1 MISTSELI
9 NVPSSIVI
17 DRIYLEGGMS
27 AIAGINMRFNQ
38 KDDPIRLLKGRD
50 YPSLLK
56 WIAAQPVVFF
66 DTSSS
71 DRRAWLVDGA
81 SALLHLVRVS
91 LHRDEMED
99 DSTFEWVFDAS
110 KLKDDWPG
118 STGRQAA
125 IKTLKNSDNLN
136 LNVYVERKVGS
147 VPQFSTLRE
156 RVMSILHAMEILID
170 TQQRE
175 AAKGELRTL
184 QTLDRRNSI
193 TGFDILD
200 VIEPFG
206 SINTRIARFD
216 SWGDGWI
223 DLLPSIGATTLF
235 GQGFGDLVLPTD
247 FKSVCAHWQTV
258 PTRKDYLCASVSTLK
273 MLYEKRL
280 RRSGSTLSVGELTD
294 KILWTSPSR
303 PFNTC
308 FCLESQTS
316 SDHEHCDPVQFL
328 VSSSKVWGS
337 KLTPKGSAPI
347 DLTTLDDTGA
357 VVFANLG
364 LLGRRVDGRTDADF
378 VKGAAS
384 LNAGSSVSQSVS
396 VASTS
401 AIDSEMTSSNDTTN
415 TMDTNITIPHTI
427 SSGGRD
433 SMGATRIIRKN
444 KGKGRMDKILGFLKR
459 G

>member
-1 MISTSELI
+1 MISTSELT

-17 DRIYLEGGMS
+17 DRIYLEGGMY
-27 AIAGINMRFNQ
+27 AIAGMNMRFNQ
-38 KDDPIRLLKGRD
+38 KEDPIRLLEDRD

-66 DTSSS
+66 DNSSS

-91 LHRDEMED
+91 LHRDEMD
-99 DSTFEWVFDAS
+99 DESTFEWVFDAS
-110 KLKDDWPG
+110 ALKDDWPG
-118 STGRQAA
+118 CTGRQAA
-125 IKTLKNSDNLN
+125 IKTLKNFDNLN
-136 LNVYVERKVGS
+136 LKVYVEKRVGS
-147 VPQFSTLRE
+147 VAQFSTLRE
-156 RVMSILHAMEILID
+156 RVMNVLHAMEILID

-175 AAKGELRTL
+175 AAKGEIRTL
-184 QTLDRRNSI
+184 QTLDRRKFI

-223 DLLPSIGATTLF
+223 DILPSIGATTVF

-247 FKSVCAHWQTV
+247 LHSVCTHWQTV
-258 PTRKDYLCASVSTLK
+258 PTRNDYLCASVSTLK

-280 RRSGSTLSVGELTD
+280 RRSGSTLGVGELTD

-308 FCLESQTS
+308 FCLRSQTS
-316 SDHEHCDPVQFL
+316 SDHKHCDPVQFL
-328 VSSSKVWGS
+328 VTSSKAWRS
-337 KLTPKGSAPI
+337 KLTPKDSAPI

-364 LLGRRVDGRTDADF
+364 LLGRRVSVRADASI
-378 VKGAAS
+378 VEGTAS
-384 LNAGSSVSQSVS
+384 TSAGSSVTQSMS

-401 AIDSEMTSSNDTTN
+401 ATASRITPPTDTT
-415 TMDTNITIPHTI
+415 TTKDTNNTIQNTI
-427 SSGGRD
+427 SSAGRD
-433 SMGATRIIRKN
+433 SMEAARIMPKQ
-444 KGKGRMDKILGFLKR
+444 KAKGRMDKLLGIFKR

>member
-1 MISTSELI
+1 MVSTSELT

-17 DRIYLEGGMS
+17 DRVYLEGGMY
-27 AIAGINMRFNQ
+27 AIAGINVRFNQ
-38 KDDPIRLLKGRD
+38 KENPVRLLNDRD

-56 WIAAQPVVFF
+56 WVAAQPVVFF

-91 LHRDEMED
+91 LYRDEVD
-99 DSTFEWVFDAS
+99 DESTFEWVFDAS
-110 KLKDDWPG
+110 KLKDVWPG

-125 IKTLKNSDNLN
+125 IKTLKNFDNLS
-136 LNVYVERKVGS
+136 LPVYVEKKVGS
-147 VPQFSTLRE
+147 VAQFSTLRE
-156 RVMSILHAMEILID
+156 RVMKILHSMEILID

-175 AAKGELRTL
+175 AAKGEMRTL
-184 QTLDRRNSI
+184 QTLDRRKFI
-193 TGFDILD
+193 TGFDVLD
-200 VIEPFG
+200 VIEPFR
-206 SINTRIARFD
+206 SINTRIVRFD

-223 DLLPSIGATTLF
+223 DALPSIGAMTLF
-235 GQGFGDLVLPTD
+235 GQGFGDLIRPTD
-247 FKSVCAHWQTV
+247 LKSVCAHWQTV
-258 PTRKDYLCASVSTLK
+258 PTRKDYLCTSISTFK

-280 RRSGSTLSVGELTD
+280 RRSGSTLGVGEVTD

-308 FCLESQTS
+308 FCLGSQTL
-316 SDHEHCDPVQFL
+316 SDEEHCDPVQFL
-328 VSSSKVWGS
+328 VSPSKARIS

-364 LLGRRVDGRTDADF
+364 LLGRRINGRA
-378 VKGAAS
+378 GASIAEEAAS
-384 LNAGSSVSQSVS
+384 LSADSSGSQSKLVG
-396 VASTS
+396 STS
-401 AIDSEMTSSNDTTN
+401 ATASSTTPSTDTTY
-415 TMDTNITIPHTI
+415 TMDTNITMSHII
-427 SSGGRD
+427 SS
-433 SMGATRIIRKN
+433 ATEQPIGTTSFVRQK
-444 KGKGRMDKILGFLKR
+444 KSKGRIDKILGIFKR